1 MADPAETST
10 TRPLRPAAPAMAGP
24 LASSGAAP
32 DPAFEPEPRVVPRP
46 RSAPEA
52 DPATSPDPVAR
63 TGTEPTADPDVK
75 TGTEPTADPDAK
87 TDTDVKTGGDLET
100 DPGTKSDPGATSE
113 VGAGGGVTA
122 AGAAEGA
129 GSTADTKDTA
139 KTGENTA
146 KTDKDTAEN
155 DKDADKNDK
164 GTGGAGGSGSTTGT
178 VIDLDV
184 PAVGR
189 AGVNRRIRVPFAHA
203 VRRWPSPKAAAVG
216 GARAVR
222 AWSRRP
228 SGRLTLPA
236 LLLLALVAGTGTAGA
251 LLVPAAGRA
260 PQAADPTADPAS
272 APPSV
277 AATTVAP
284 GGGLPVAPS
293 TPPPSS
299 PPIAWLGDDG
309 SPQLLS
315 SWATPVGA
323 RTGIP
328 TVALQA
334 YGAAEMRLNQ
344 SNPGCGLRWTTL
356 AAIGFVESAH
366 GRVSGS
372 NLDANGVADPK
383 IIGLALDGSPGR
395 LRIMDTDDGDL
406 DDDKTYDRAVG
417 PMQFIPT
424 TWAEDG
430 ADGDGDGAKN
440 PQDIDD
446 AALAAGNYL
455 CKGGRNLS
463 LPTDWWNAILS
474 YNDVRPYAQSV
485 FDKANEYGLASRT

>member
-32 DPAFEPEPRVVPRP
+32 DSAFEPEPRILPRP
-46 RSAPEA
+46 RSAPEETTVVAAPGAAVADTEPAAAPELPA
-52 DPATSPDPVAR
+52 DPETKAD
-63 TGTEPTADPDVK
+63 TEP
-75 TGTEPTADPDAK
+75 
-87 TDTDVKTGGDLET
+87 ET
-100 DPGTKSDPGATSE
+100 DPETKAATEPETDGGPTAAPEAKPETAATEAKPETAATETKPETETKDGDRDDKS
-113 VGAGGGVTA
+113 AGGSNG
-122 AGAAEGA
+122 
-129 GSTADTKDTA
+129 
-139 KTGENTA
+139 
-146 KTDKDTAEN
+146 
-155 DKDADKNDK
+155 
-164 GTGGAGGSGSTTGT
+164 GGSGSATTQT
-178 VIDLDV
+178 VIDLDT

-189 AGVNRRIRVPFAHA
+189 AGGNRRIRVPFAHA
-203 VRRWPSPKAAAVG
+203 VRRWPSPRAAAVG

-251 LLVPAAGRA
+251 LLVPAAGGA
-260 PQAADPTADPAS
+260 PQAADPTAEPAS
-272 APPSV
+272 ATPSV
-277 AATTVAP
+277 TATTVAP

-293 TPPPSS
+293 TPPPTLQV
-299 PPIAWLGDDG
+299 PWVGDGG
-309 SPQLLS
+309 STQLLS
-315 SWATPVGA
+315 GWAAQVGS
-323 RTGIP
+323 RVGIP
-328 TVALQA
+328 AVAMQA
-334 YGAAEMRLNQ
+334 YGAAELRLNQ
-344 SNPGCGLRWTTL
+344 SNPGCQLRWTTL

-366 GRVSGS
+366 GRVNGS
-372 NLDANGVADPK
+372 ELDANGVAQPK
-383 IIGLALDGSPGR
+383 IIGLPLDGGPGR
-395 LRIMDTDDGDL
+395 QRITDTDDGEL

-430 ADGDGDGAKN
+430 ADGDNDNTRN

-455 CKGGRNLS
+455 CKNGRNLS

-485 FDKANEYGLASRT
+485 FDKANEYGLASKT